1 MKVVTSN
8 EMREIDSITINEIGV
23 PSSVLMERA
32 GLAVV
37 KIIKDLSIENK
48 KIIVIAGNGNNGGDG
63 IVVARNLKN
72 DGWDVKTFIFSE
84 PEKLKEDTFKQ
95 YKIAINY
102 GIKFENI
109 KNFLNQSSVLK
120 KEYNLLVDAIF
131 GTGLSKDITDIY
143 KDTIELINKSNFKVI
158 SIDIPSGIS
167 SDNGQILGTAIK
179 ADYTITFGLP
189 KRGHFLYPGFLNT
202 GILFIE
208 NIGFPEY
215 LLTSDNLKVELLEK
229 NYIRSIIPERLKYSH
244 KNTYG
249 HAFIIAGSEGKTGA
263 CLMSAKACLKS
274 GAGLVTIGIPES
286 LKYIYQSRVTEEM
299 TYILPDKGD
308 GTLSYKAID
317 RIIKFIEEKAD
328 LIAIGPGLGISND
341 ITKIVKKIIRMS
353 KKPIIIDA
361 DAINSLKEHIDI
373 FYEKK
378 ADIIITPHPGEMMRL
393 SNIESKELIEK
404 NRIEFAQSF
413 STKYNIYLILK
424 GVPTIIATPEGHV
437 YINPTGNPGMAT
449 AGTGDV
455 LTGIIS
461 GLLAQNKSPLNSC
474 LLGVYIH
481 GLAGDIASKVIGEIP
496 LTATDIINYIPN
508 AIKHIIQDV

>member
-8 EMREIDSITINEIGV
+8 EMKEIDSITINKIGI
-23 PSSVLMERA
+23 PSFVLMERA

-37 KIIKDLSIENK
+37 KKIKELSIENK

-72 DGWDVKTFIFSE
+72 DGWDVKTFLFNE
-84 PEKLKEDTFKQ
+84 PEKLKEDALNQ
-95 YKIAINY
+95 YKIALNY

-109 KNFLNQSSVLK
+109 KIFLNQSAHLR

-131 GTGLSKDITDIY
+131 GTGLTKDITDIY
-143 KDTIELINKSNFKVI
+143 KDTIDLINKSNFKVI

-167 SDNGQILGTAIK
+167 SDNGQIMGTAIK

-202 GILFIE
+202 GVLFIE

-215 LLTSDNLKVELLEK
+215 LLNSDKLKVELLEK
-229 NYIRSIIPERLKYSH
+229 NYIRSIIPERPKYSH

-249 HAFIIAGSEGKTGA
+249 HVLIIAGSEGKTGA
-263 CLMSAKACLKS
+263 CLMSAKACLKA

-299 TYILPDKGD
+299 TLILPDKGN
-308 GTLSYKAID
+308 GTLSYKAKD
-317 RIIKFIEEKAD
+317 RIIEFSEEKAD
-328 LIAIGPGLGISND
+328 LIAIGPGLGINSD
-341 ITKIVKKIIRMS
+341 ITKVVKNIIRMS

-361 DAINSLKEHIDI
+361 DGINSLKGHTDI

-378 ADIIITPHPGEMMRL
+378 SDIIITPHPGEMMRL
-393 SNIESKELIEK
+393 ANIESKDIIEK

-413 STKYNIYLILK
+413 STKYRIFLVLK

-437 YINPTGNPGMAT
+437 YINPTGNPGMAS

-461 GLLAQNKSPLNSC
+461 GLLAQNKSPLQSC

-481 GLAGDIASKVIGEIP
+481 GLAGDIASKSIGQIS
-496 LTATDIINYIPN
+496 LTASDIIDNIPN
-508 AIKHIIQDV
+508 ALTYIIQDV